1 MKIRNLVIIIFGAL
15 VLNSCIVKS
24 LQPFYI
30 KEAISFNEAFL
41 GEWEDGKGDIW
52 KVESL
57 AKVLEKEG
65 IPQKPTKEEQEFIDI
80 YQHAYSIEYSEG
92 DKSSTFVAV
101 PFKIDNQLFLD
112 FTPLSDGTEA
122 INKLHSNHLIHTH
135 SLVKFDIN
143 SNNEISVKW
152 LTESKLKELYE
163 ANKMRLKHETVGA
176 ELDLV
181 LTATSSELY
190 EFVKKYNSSN
200 IEKKWET
207 SSKYKL
213 TRVNAKP

>member
-30 KEAISFNEAFL
+30 KEAISFNKAFL
-41 GEWEDGKGDIW
+41 GEWKDGKGDIW
-52 KVESL
+52 KVESIAEIL
-57 AKVLEKEG
+57 KKEG
-65 IPQKPTKEEQEFIDI
+65 TPKTPTKEEQEMLEA
-80 YQHAYSIEYSEG
+80 YKHAYSIEYSEG
-92 DKSSTFVAV
+92 NKSSMFIAI
-101 PFKIDNQLFLD
+101 PFKIGNQLFLD
-112 FTPLSDGTEA
+112 FTPLSEGTEA
-122 INKLHSNHLIHTH
+122 LNKLHSNHLIHTH

-152 LTESKLKELYE
+152 LTESKLKELYQD
-163 ANKMRLKHETVGA
+163 NKMRLKHEIVGV
-176 ELDLV
+176 EQDLV
-181 LTATSSELY
+181 LTATSNELY
-190 EFVKKYNSSN
+190 NFVKKYNSST

>member
-1 MKIRNLVIIIFGAL
+1 MKIRNLVIILCGVL

-30 KEAISFNEAFL
+30 KDSISFNEAFL
-41 GEWEDGKGDIW
+41 GEWKDGKNDIW

-57 AKVLEKEG
+57 AKIFEKEG
-65 IPQKPTKEEQEFIDI
+65 IPKKPTKEEQEMLEA
-80 YQHAYSIEYSEG
+80 YKYAYSIEYSEG

-101 PFKIDNQLFLD
+101 PFKIEGQLFLD
-112 FTPLSDGTEA
+112 FTPLSEGTEA
-122 INKLHSNHLIHTH
+122 LNKLHSKHLIHTH
-135 SLVKFDIN
+135 SLVKFDIT

-152 LTESKLKELYE
+152 LTESKLKELYTD
-163 ANKMRLKHETVGA
+163 NKMRLKHEVVGVGQ
-176 ELDLV
+176 DLV
-181 LTATSSELY
+181 LTATSNELY
-190 EFVKKYNSSN
+190 NFVKKYNSSN

-213 TRVNAKP
+213 TRVDAKP